1 MNRYNTNVKIIFVSS
16 DKPPQERQKVDRLTS
31 ITIIGLLS
39 IAIIVQLVTYQIDFE
54 PKELDCK
61 IELIFGKD
69 EH

>member
-1 MNRYNTNVKIIFVSS
+1 VNRYNTNVKIIFVSS